1 MPIYFGGLLLI
12 LLLSPLGT
20 SGFEI
25 QSTVCGED
33 HLAYSNIQR
42 NENFYVNGQKVDK
55 GSFCQMLTLHYQSHC
70 PINSYFT
77 NTLCGLD
84 LSTVKLPFELD
95 RELLLHRR
103 EVGAPSPQTGPTY
116 HKSTVSSSVI
126 AMALPGMVLLG
137 CALLCP
143 CFQAKRKESEE
154 AVLRNELP
162 SIDSASSF
170 DISLKPENV
179 PPTQNAPPSPFRHA
193 PPSPF
198 RHAPPSPFRYA
209 PPSPFRHAPPSP
221 RFSTTPELSRIDTIH
236 LNYSDIVKA
245 TQNFLPSLLIGE
257 GGFATVYKGR
267 LPDGREV
274 AVKRAKKKHFDSA
287 EFDSEVGTLS
297 KIDHQ
302 SLVKLLG
309 YVDKGNE
316 RLIITEYVPNGTL
329 RQHLDGERGKMLDF
343 NQRLEVAIDVA
354 HGLTYL
360 HLYNE
365 KQIIHRDVK
374 SSNIL
379 LTKTMRAKVADFGFA
394 KVVPEDGDYSYVSTK
409 VKGTVGYLDPEY
421 MRTFKLT
428 HKSDVYSF
436 GILLLEILTGRRP
449 VEASKPLEERVLLR
463 WVSSNYSQGN
473 VLGLLDPQMG
483 EPAHQKILNKM
494 FWLGIQCAARVRAD
508 RPDMREVGERLWA
521 IRMDYQKHTRRGQ

>member
-1 MPIYFGGLLLI
+1 REQDFPRRTIKTFKIDSSSPPQKSHHFDPSRLFSSHFTHQNQTTNPTLSSLL
-12 LLLSPLGT
+12 
-20 SGFEI
+20 
-25 QSTVCGED
+25 
-33 HLAYSNIQR
+33 
-42 NENFYVNGQKVDK
+42 
-55 GSFCQMLTLHYQSHC
+55 FC
-70 PINSYFT
+70 F
-77 NTLCGLD
+77 D
-84 LSTVKLPFELD
+84 LSFTQHRRRLFD
-95 RELLLHRR
+95 LLQPPALNKSNFLFLVNRR
-103 EVGAPSPQTGPTY
+103 EVGAPSPQSGPTY
-116 HKSTVSSSVI
+116 HKSTFSSLVI
-126 AMALPGMVLLG
+126 ARALPGMVLLG

-170 DISLKPENV
+170 DISLRPENIR
-179 PPTQNAPPSPFRHA
+179 PTQHVPASPFRHA
-193 PPSPF
+193 PASPL
-198 RHAPPSPFRYA
+198 H
-209 PPSPFRHAPPSP
+209 HAPPSP
-221 RFSTTPELSRIDTIH
+221 RFSTTPELSRIDTTH
-236 LNYSDIVKA
+236 LNYSGILKA
-245 TQNFLPSLLIGE
+245 TQNFSPSLLIGE
-257 GGFATVYKGR
+257 GGFAAVYKGR
-267 LPDGREV
+267 LPDGHEV

-287 EFDSEVGTLS
+287 EFDSEVGILS

-302 SLVKLLG
+302 NLVKLLG

-329 RQHLDGERGKMLDF
+329 RQHLDGERGKTLDF
-343 NQRLEVAIDVA
+343 NQRLQVAIDIG

-379 LTKTMRAKVADFGFA
+379 LTKAMRAKVADFGFA
-394 KVVPEDGDYSYVSTK
+394 KVGPEDGDYSYVSTK

-436 GILLLEILTGRRP
+436 GIVLLEILTGRRP

-483 EPAHQKILNKM
+483 DPGHKKVLNKM
-494 FWLGIQCAARVRAD
+494 FWLGIQCAATVRAD
-508 RPDMREVGERLWA
+508 RPGMREVGERLWA